1 MKKWIIYTVIALVLL
16 LLIVFA
22 ILLLWKWKTK
32 KSNQELKSKIYGGVE
47 LEDIIKE
54 IKEKINKQTE
64 NQQLL
69 GFYNLTSDI
78 CYNLNIKLD
87 YLNKIPVNISSKLK
101 GSNTED
107 RYIIVNGK
115 RIKLKDYVEELI
127 NKNKLNT
134 ETIKVINEHNNEALQ
149 YVEQYEEDEAEFYV
163 EQTLKETDRLY
174 EDFIDTISEQRENFN
189 EKTITSEKVE
199 EIEQQINKFKE
210 MDARLILIDQCYD
223 DIFSMRNDLQS
234 NKEKIAQKHDELL
247 KLIIYVEM
255 YYEMEDL
262 KKEHTY
268 LPTKIEFD
276 ESKYNSTDTIN
287 SCYMFDDCN
296 TSECIT
302 CSENLCSLDTLLL
315 QIDQQINVCTNQE
328 YLNETLVDTS
338 PIKKEEIISEDF
350 STTQKLNALIDMSS
364 IINSISNV
372 FKLYYKYSESDKIEI
387 LEYTDHEKITI
398 DESNKKIENFMIKDY
413 LNKSITNDNYH
424 LKKININDESRHIL
438 FIHYT
443 TNDIQILYNN
453 QIKSCMSDAKNLK
466 NYVKT
471 WDNIL

>member
-1 MKKWIIYTVIALVLL
+1 MKKWIIYAVIALVLL
-16 LLIVFA
+16 LLIIFA

-32 KSNQELKSKIYGGVE
+32 KNNQELKSRIYGGITIE
-47 LEDIIKE
+47 QIIEE
-54 IKEKINKQTE
+54 IKKNLDKQTE
-64 NQQLL
+64 NQRTL

-87 YLNKIPVNISSKLK
+87 YSNEFPVNISSKLK
-101 GSNTED
+101 GSNTEE

-149 YVEQYEEDEAEFYV
+149 YVEEYEEGEAEFYV
-163 EQTLKETDRLY
+163 EQTLEETKDLY
-174 EDFIDTISEQRENFN
+174 NDIINTIFEQRENFN

-199 EIEQQINKFKE
+199 KIEQQINDFKE
-210 MDARLILIDQCYD
+210 MEKRLTLIDQCYD
-223 DIFSMRNDLQS
+223 DIFSMREDLQT
-234 NKEKIAQKHDELL
+234 NKEKITQKHDELL

-276 ESKYNSTDTIN
+276 ESKYNTTDTIN
-287 SCYMFDDCN
+287 SCYMFNDCN
-296 TSECIT
+296 ASECIT

-328 YLNETLVDTS
+328 YLNEISVNTS
-338 PIKKEEIISEDF
+338 PIEKEEIISEDF
-350 STTQKLNALIDMSS
+350 STTQKLNASIDMSS
-364 IINSISNV
+364 IINSISNN

-387 LEYTDHEKITI
+387 LNYIDHKKINI
-398 DESNKKIENFMIKDY
+398 DDSNKEIENFMIKDY

-453 QIKSCMSDAKNLK
+453 QIKSCMKGVKNLK
-466 NYVKT
+466 KYVKN
-471 WDNIL
+471 WDTIL